1 MVRWRFKSFQRSGN
15 RDRAT
20 WVLVFLVV
28 ARGVAAFE
36 AEPETRTQTRLPNV
50 LLVLADD
57 QTWFDSGAYGN
68 GDVPTP
74 NIDRLA
80 REGMR
85 FTHAFTGTAMCAP
98 SRQQLYTG
106 LYPVRSGAYPNHS
119 VVRSGTRSLVHS
131 FRERGYRV
139 GLTGKTHFGPSS
151 SFPFELVGF
160 DSNPSTERQREVDL
174 EASKRFVTRNPD
186 EPFFLVVAS
195 NSPHTPWTKGE
206 RSRFDATT
214 IQVPGHL
221 VDTPETRAALVAY
234 YAEITHLDDQLGF
247 LLEVLDTEGHDR
259 DTIVI
264 YASEQGAA
272 LPFAKW
278 TLYDAGVRSA
288 LVVRWPAQVAAGG
301 ISDAMVEYVDVLPT
315 LLAAI
320 GGEEAGLDGRSFLG
334 VLRGER
340 DSHRE
345 YVFGV
350 QTTRGII
357 HGPEYPIRSIRSSRH
372 KLILNLAAENT
383 FESTITHAPRD
394 AVFASWWSANPGRA
408 RAYGERPAVEFYD
421 LETDPSER
429 RNVAEDPA
437 NAELIASMR
446 RSLEEWMR
454 SVGDLG
460 LETEREALRHMNPR
474 IVDRLRDR
482 FGEDAM
488 PEGSASD

>member
-1 MVRWRFKSFQRSGN
+1 MARWRSKSSRSSGR
-15 RDRAT
+15 RDRGVWAL
-20 WVLVFLVV
+20 VLLLL
-28 ARGVAAFE
+28 ARGVFALE
-36 AEPETRTQTRLPNV
+36 VETETRSRTRPPNV

-74 NIDRLA
+74 HIDRLA

-106 LYPVRSGAYPNHS
+106 LYPVHSGAYPNHS

-139 GLTGKTHFGPSS
+139 GLTGKAHFGPSS
-151 SFPFELVGF
+151 SFPFERVGG
-160 DSNPSTERQREVDL
+160 DANPATQPREEVDL
-174 EASKRFVTRNPD
+174 EAARSFITRNPD

-195 NSPHTPWTKGE
+195 NSPHTPWTEGN
-206 RSRFDATT
+206 RSRFDATK
-214 IQVPGHL
+214 IGVPGHL
-221 VDTPETRAALVAY
+221 VDTPDTRAALVAY
-234 YAEITHLDDQLGF
+234 YAEITHFDGQLGF
-247 LLEVLDTEGHDR
+247 LLETLDEAGLNH

-288 LVVRWPAQVAAGG
+288 LIVRWPPEIAAGATSG
-301 ISDAMVEYVDVLPT
+301 AMIEYVDVVPT
-315 LLAAI
+315 LLAAS
-320 GGEEAGLDGRSFLG
+320 GGEEIGLDGLSFLD
-334 VLRGER
+334 VLRAEH

-345 YVFGV
+345 YVFGI

-357 HGPEYPIRSIRSSRH
+357 HGPDYPIRSIRSRRH
-372 KLILNLAAENT
+372 KLILNLASQNT
-383 FESTITHAPRD
+383 FASTITHAPRD
-394 AVFASWWSANPGRA
+394 AVFESWWDANPERA

-421 LETDPSER
+421 LEADPWER
-429 RNVAEDPA
+429 RNIAEDPA
-437 NAELIASMR
+437 HAERIAGMR
-446 RSLEEWMR
+446 RVLDEWMK
-454 SVGDLG
+454 SVGDQG
-460 LETEREALRHMNPR
+460 LETERDALRHMNPR
-474 IVDRLRDR
+474 IVERLRER
-482 FGEDAM
+482 FGEAAI
-488 PEGSASD
+488 PAESVPN